1 MYPLLGQ
8 LQLLLDPP
16 LTSKEAVDDKH
27 RADTDDKDRER
38 QKLEDVHRTAA
49 ECTLDGGC
57 RLLMP
62 TNLSVAELARRCRE
76 ETVRFLRGEPRDDT
90 YCFELFQR
98 AIAQREH
105 DAWEA
110 IIAQYRGIVLAYVGQ
125 HSASGLVHEPDDFWV
140 NRAFQRFW
148 MAVSPDR
155 FGQFTDLPGL
165 LKYLKLCVHSV
176 LLDELRSRKLSTTGS
191 LEEVPAEAAS
201 ADNSEESVLGEL
213 SGQQLWRVIVDELQS
228 EAERVVALLSFAR
241 DLKPSE
247 IFTRHPALYESVAD
261 VYRVKRNVIER
272 LRRSPE
278 VRAFLA

>member
-1 MYPLLGQ
+1 M
-8 LQLLLDPP
+8 
-16 LTSKEAVDDKH
+16 
-27 RADTDDKDRER
+27 RA
-38 QKLEDVHRTAA
+38 
-49 ECTLDGGC
+49 
-57 RLLMP
+57 
-62 TNLSVAELARRCRE
+62 NLSVAELARRCRE
-76 ETVRFLRGEPRDDT
+76 ETLRFLRGEPRDDT

-125 HSASGLVHEPDDFWV
+125 HSASALVREPDDFWV

-155 FGQFTDLPGL
+155 FGQFTDLPAL
-165 LKYLKLCVHSV
+165 LKYLKMCVNSV
-176 LLDELRSRKLSTTGS
+176 LLDELRARKVAMTGS
-191 LEEVPAEAAS
+191 LEEVTTEVVASEDSEA
-201 ADNSEESVLGEL
+201 SVLGEL
-213 SGQQLWRVIVDELQS
+213 SGQQLWQVIVGEMQT
-228 EAERVVALLSFAR
+228 EAERVVALLSFSR

-247 IFTRHPALYESVAD
+247 IFSRHPTLYESVAD
-261 VYRVKRNVIER
+261 VYRVKRNVLER